1 MRVVVTG
8 SSGLVGSRLKRVLKE
23 AGHEPIRLLRKRA
36 GKDGDLHWNPASG
49 ELDAAQLEGVDAIV
63 HLGGENIASGRWTD
77 EQKKRLRDSR
87 INSTKLL
94 VDTMAKLSAKPKVFV
109 CASAIGYYGD
119 RGSEELT
126 EESSKGRGFLADLC
140 KDWED
145 AAAPAATLGVRV
157 VNLRIGVVIAKDGG
171 ALSKMLPPFKMG
183 VGGNLGSGK
192 QYMSWIS
199 LEDTAGAILQC
210 IENEKL
216 SGPVNAVAP
225 VPVTNEEMSKTLG
238 KVLCRPSIL
247 PAPAFALRLALGEM
261 ADELLLSSARIIPTK
276 LQETKYQ
283 FQHPEVEQAIR
294 AALKD

>member
-1 MRVVVTG
+1 MRVVITG

-63 HLGGENIASGRWTD
+63 HLGGESIASSRWTD
-77 EQKKRLRDSR
+77 EQKKKLRDSR

-145 AAAPAATLGVRV
+145 AAAPAAALGVRV

-183 VGGNLGSGK
+183 VGGSLGSGK

-238 KVLCRPSIL
+238 KVLGRPSIL

-261 ADELLLSSARIIPTK
+261 ADELLLSSAKIIPTK

-283 FQHPEVEQAIR
+283 FQHPELEQAIR